1 MISAKSKN
9 YGTFLAAAFLA
20 GAGIFFAPPVFA
32 GQPGASSASFLKFAP
47 SPRGTG
53 MGEAYSSVSQDAYA
67 AWWNPAGL
75 ASVETP
81 EVCATYNASFESVS
95 HQYVSF
101 AYPLSYG
108 STLGFNV
115 SRMSVAPFQGYDAV
129 GYKTKQVDSAD
140 TAFGAAYGRTL
151 LKDEIERPVFNV
163 GANLKGISERL
174 DNASA
179 NTFALDLGAVYYL
192 RPANYWKKAAAAQEF
207 AIGLSVRNLGPGLK
221 FDKLSFPLPLSS
233 TLGASWTTHP
243 GGAHTLT
250 LALDQTIS
258 NDEKYVVNVGAEY
271 FMFQILSFRAGYR
284 SGQAMGSGIRA
295 GVGFRL
301 SFMDLDYSMSPFG
314 DLGSVHKLG
323 VSMRFG
329 QSKARQPLAGG
340 TARVGSARLMAPKEK
355 IVQLVDYAND
365 YLELAKKNLKAR
377 EYTDAVDNLNK
388 AFNLSPELK
397 NGPWGAAYSRLSVL
411 GEKLRL
417 RETPGRGQA
426 LRKGTEQARA
436 GAGAIDAYVEG
447 RDLKAFLLA
456 HAARGADLRGDALF
470 EELLNTLA
478 VLTGDKVRQ
487 WEILPMTALVKEK
500 LKRSADAFY
509 AKKFDAAAR
518 ECEEATLLDEQNP
531 LGWTRLGSAYYM
543 LGDKEKARSAYARA
557 LELSPDDPVIKRF
570 MDEQGWK

>member
-1 MISAKSKN
+1 MESAKNKRTN
-9 YGTFLAAAFLA
+9 VLLPAAFAAAAF
-20 GAGIFFAPPVFA
+20 IFFAFSAFA
-32 GQPGASSASFLKFAP
+32 GQPGVSSASFLKFAP

-53 MGEAYSSVSQDAYA
+53 MGEAYSAVSQDAYA

-81 EVCATYNASFESVS
+81 EICATYNASFEAVS

-115 SRMSVAPFQGYDAV
+115 TRMSVAPFQGYDAV
-129 GYKTKQVDSAD
+129 GYKTGQVDSAD
-140 TAFGAAYGRTL
+140 TAYGAAYGLTL
-151 LKDEIERPVFNV
+151 MKDEIERPVFNV

-174 DNASA
+174 DNVSA
-179 NTFALDLGAVYYL
+179 NTLALDLGAVYYL
-192 RPANYWKKAAAAQEF
+192 RPANYWMSKTPAQEF
-207 AIGLSVRNLGPGLK
+207 ALGLSVKNLGPGLK
-221 FDKLSFPLPLSS
+221 FDRLSFPLPLSS
-233 TLGASWTTHP
+233 TLGASWTSHP

-258 NDEKYVVNVGAEY
+258 NDEKYTVNAGAEY
-271 FMFQILSFRAGYR
+271 FMFQILSFRAGFK

-314 DLGSVHKLG
+314 ELGAMHKLG

-329 QSKARQPLAGG
+329 ASKARQPLAGG
-340 TARVGSARLMAPKEK
+340 TARVEKAKLMAPKEK
-355 IVQLVDYAND
+355 IEQLGDFAND
-365 YLELAKKNLKAR
+365 YMELAKKNLRAR
-377 EYTDAVDNLNK
+377 GYVEAVDNLNK

-397 NGPWGAAYSRLSVL
+397 AGPWGDVHKRLSVIAA
-411 GEKLRL
+411 KLRL

-426 LRKGTEQARA
+426 LRMDTEQART
-436 GAGAIDAYVEG
+436 GAGAIDAYIEG
-447 RDLKAFLLA
+447 RELKAFLLA
-456 HAARGADLRGDALF
+456 HAARGANLRGDAVF

-478 VLTGDKVRQ
+478 ALTGDNVRQ
-487 WEILPMTALVKEK
+487 GEILPMTALVNEK
-500 LKRSADAFY
+500 LKKSASAFY
-509 AKKFDAAAR
+509 AQKFDVVVR
-518 ECEEATLLDEQNP
+518 ECEEVTLLDERNP

-543 LGDKEKARSAYARA
+543 MGDKEKARSAYSRA
-557 LELSPDDPVIKRF
+557 LELNPGDPVTKRF
-570 MDEQGWK
+570 MSEQGWK